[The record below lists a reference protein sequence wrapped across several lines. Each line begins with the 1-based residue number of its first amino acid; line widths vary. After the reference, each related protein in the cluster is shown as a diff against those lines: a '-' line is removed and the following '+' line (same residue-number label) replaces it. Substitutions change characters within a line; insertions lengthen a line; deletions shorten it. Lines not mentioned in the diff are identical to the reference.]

1 MLPVQ
6 ILTWVIKWK
15 ELWAK
20 GCFSVWRWYSGLT
33 PLQVGIHMNPLWLRP
48 GSHQNLLTC
57 VLWQFP
63 SQLFFFFLLTAKSK
77 QTQYSETRATV
88 SLKTSFHCLL
98 NTPIRRLWEKFQ
110 YNTEEFYVI
119 PLDIKA
125 TICTASLKNAS
136 CSKQMPQKHKISVDL
151 DNPPSTFIF
160 CLQLF
165 FYGSLAA
172 TCSPA
177 CWLCQSTD

>member
-1 MLPVQ
+1 MSKRMFLSLEMVQ
-6 ILTWVIKWK
+6 WFNPPPSRNPHESALAEARIPPEPSNL
-15 ELWAK
+15 
-20 GCFSVWRWYSGLT
+20 C
-33 PLQVGIHMNPLWLRP
+33 PLAVSL
-48 GSHQNLLTC
+48 SA
-57 VLWQFP
+57 
-63 SQLFFFFLLTAKSK
+63 FFFFLPTAKSK

-98 NTPIRRLWEKFQ
+98 NTPIRRLGEKFQ
-110 YNTEEFYVI
+110 CNTEEFYVI
-119 PLDIKA
+119 PLDMKA

>member
-63 SQLFFFFLLTAKSK
+63 SQLFFFFSTDRKIKTDTMQWDTGHCLPQNKF
-77 QTQYSETRATV
+77 
-88 SLKTSFHCLL
+88 SLPFKYTNKTSVRKVPMQH
-98 NTPIRRLWEKFQ
+98 RRVLCYSSGHEGYDLYCFFKKCIMQ
-110 YNTEEFYVI
+110 QTNATE
-119 PLDIKA
+119 A
-125 TICTASLKNAS
+125 
-136 CSKQMPQKHKISVDL
+136 
-151 DNPPSTFIF
+151 
-160 CLQLF
+160 
-165 FYGSLAA
+165 
-172 TCSPA
+172 
-177 CWLCQSTD
+177 